1 MSDKVT
7 LTDGV
12 LTLHLKGR
20 GEFRGRGRRKIADIV
35 AENRNVSIWGQD
47 RRSVLATESGRAQ
60 WRKYYR
66 AWRRAKRPVP
76 WSEYLNARYFWDEYG
91 PL

>member
-20 GEFRGRGRRKIADIV
+20 GEFRGRGRRRVADIV
-35 AENRNVSIWGQD
+35 AENRHVTVWWQD
-47 RRSVLATESGRAQ
+47 RRSELATERGRAR
-60 WRKYYR
+60 WKRYYR
-66 AWRRAKRPVP
+66 AWKRAKRPVP
-76 WSEYLNARYFWDEYG
+76 WHEYLNARYFYDTYG